1 MNKAWS
7 GTTVYNTMTDLI
19 KQKAFADAEA
29 AMEKLNAYYALD
41 VLNTQQYME
50 LVALV
55 KEVYGE

>member
-7 GTTVYNTMTDLI
+7 GTTVYNTMKDLI
-19 KQKAFADAEA
+19 TRKAFSDAEA